1 MHTLYLAGPDIF
13 RPDAHD
19 HGARLKDLCAAHG
32 LRGIYPL
39 DGAPS
44 ALGADAIRRKC
55 MAEIDA
61 ADAIV
66 ANITPFRGPH
76 MDPGTAWEVG
86 YAEARGKP
94 IFLWSA
100 DPHHLIARVG
110 TATERGW
117 RDADGHAVEDFG
129 GRENLMIAPPGATV
143 HDTPDAAIAAAADAL
158 GIAHPT
164 MSHGAAAGRSH
175 LGLLQMIGIAAA
187 VALAAG
193 YLGDRF
199 LFK

>member
-1 MHTLYLAGPDIF
+1 MRALYLAGPDIF
-13 RPDAHD
+13 RPDAED
-19 HGARLKDLCAAHG
+19 HGVRLKQLCAARG
-32 LRGIYPL
+32 VKGIYPL

-44 ALGADAIRRKC
+44 SAGAETIRRRC
-55 MAEIDA
+55 MAEIDG
-61 ADAIV
+61 ADAVV

-76 MDPGTAWEVG
+76 MDPGTAFELG
-86 YAEARGKP
+86 YAEAKGKP
-94 IFLWSA
+94 VFLWSA
-100 DPHHLIARVG
+100 NPHDLVKRVG
-110 TATERGW
+110 APGQDGW

-129 GRENLMIAPPGATV
+129 GRENLMIAPPGVTV
-143 HDTPDAAIAAAADAL
+143 FETPEAAIAAAADSL
-158 GIAHPT
+158 DVHPPRPAP
-164 MSHGAAAGRSH
+164 SRAP